1 MNKRISEMVNEEKLA
16 IFNSFFRD
24 ELLYMDDNNEWKRCT
39 EIKQNQRTIYKI
51 DVVSKYDSFIDKK
64 AGDVVVHNGMV
75 YAVLKESE
83 DIYCKSCSFNS
94 EDLSLCPLVRDNKYD
109 RISLACE
116 QNNKSVVYCGI
127 GKLDIKVNK

>member
-51 DVVSKYDSFIDKK
+51 DVVSKYDSFIDKQ
-64 AGDVVVHNGMV
+64 AGDTVVHNGMV

-83 DIYCKSCSFNS
+83 NIHCKSCSFDS

-109 RISLACE
+109 IISLACE
-116 QNNKSVVYCGI
+116 QNNKSVVYCEI
-127 GKLDIKVNK
+127 GKLIIKVDK